1 MILANKIVTGS
12 GWGKRELRRRF
23 ASSKE
28 TEQEW
33 AKNRGDGTRKRK
45 EYLRKAAAHRTK
57 EKRMAS
63 LQRWERGKRE
73 ESWEAVARR
82 SVLVWTV

>member
-1 MILANKIVTGS
+1 MLLANKIVTGS

-45 EYLRKAAAHRTK
+45 EYLRKAAAHRAIRK
-57 EKRMAS
+57 KGWRASRDGNEGREKKAG
-63 LQRWERGKRE
+63 RGLRG
-73 ESWEAVARR
+73 
-82 SVLVWTV
+82 VLF